1 MRLLLITTTLCLI
14 TGCGQKGPLYIA
26 TPAQLQEMEARDQR
40 IQKKRLAKKMAEK
53 QAAENAPAPEKTQ
66 APR

>member
-1 MRLLLITTTLCLI
+1 MRCLFILVALFLI

-40 IQKKRLAKKMAEK
+40 IQKKKLAKKAIENQHAEK
-53 QAAENAPAPEKTQ
+53 TPVKEVTP
-66 APR
+66 